1 MYSETKRVCSSS
13 GVVIIARELTVPEP
27 LHGCKIRKS
36 MLDKYIVHCVNFI
49 KLHSKKKLV
58 NLVALVAKVFVLGSA
73 QLPVLKGV
81 AESLMVYYM
90 RE

>member
-1 MYSETKRVCSSS
+1 MVTSIENVLRATM
-13 GVVIIARELTVPEP
+13 VILSHITI
-27 LHGCKIRKS
+27 H
-36 MLDKYIVHCVNFI
+36 F
-49 KLHSKKKLV
+49 KKKLV
-58 NLVALVAKVFVLGSA
+58 NLTRFGCFTVAKVFALSYA

>member
-1 MYSETKRVCSSS
+1 MLYENAYT
-13 GVVIIARELTVPEP
+13 RE
-27 LHGCKIRKS
+27 S
-36 MLDKYIVHCVNFI
+36 
-49 KLHSKKKLV
+49 LHSKKKLV
-58 NLVALVAKVFVLGSA
+58 NLTRFGCFTVEKVFALSSA

>member
-1 MYSETKRVCSSS
+1 MVSHIT
-13 GVVIIARELTVPEP
+13 I
-27 LHGCKIRKS
+27 H
-36 MLDKYIVHCVNFI
+36 F
-49 KLHSKKKLV
+49 KKKLPD
-58 NLVALVAKVFVLGSA
+58 LVALVAKVFALSYA